1 MAALQTSASALS
13 SAVAGLLPERLV
25 AAAIRGVYGRVEP
38 ELGGIAG
45 FVPRGGTALD
55 VGAWYG
61 PWTRRL
67 TRLADRVVAIEPTE
81 RLSEHLT
88 RAFPNVRVVR
98 AVASDHVGTAILHVP
113 AAGPLVGTSS
123 LEYGEGNDVEVPR
136 VTIDSLELTGVR
148 FMKLDVEGHELPPLR
163 GAEGTIRRDR
173 PRLLIELEAR
183 IQPIAPVVDL
193 LAGWGY
199 EASVLPGRVWTP
211 LAGFDLDGHQRAA
224 IARVHQSFVRRLV
237 WPRPRYV
244 NLVLFRPV
252 DG

>member
-1 MAALQTSASALS
+1 MAALQSSASSFS

-25 AAAIRGVYGRVEP
+25 AAAIRGAYGRVEQ
-38 ELGGIAG
+38 ELAGITG

-67 TRLADRVVAIEPTE
+67 TRIADHVVAVEPTE
-81 RLSEHLT
+81 RLATHLQ
-88 RAFPNVRVVR
+88 RAFPAVRVVR
-98 AVASDHVGTAILHVP
+98 AVASDHVGTAVLHVP
-113 AAGPLVGTSS
+113 TAGPLVGTSS
-123 LEYGEGNDVEVPR
+123 LEYGEGVDVEVPR
-136 VTIDSLELTGVR
+136 ITLDSLDLTGVT
-148 FMKLDVEGHELPPLR
+148 FIKLDVEGHELPALR
-163 GAEGTIRRDR
+163 GAEGLIRRDR

-183 IQPIAPVVDL
+183 IQPIRPVVDL

-199 EASVLPGRVWTP
+199 EPLVLPGRDWVP
-211 LAGFDLDGHQRAA
+211 LRDFDLEAHQRSAL
-224 IARVHQSFVRRLV
+224 ARVSQTFVRRV
-237 WPRPRYV
+237 IWPRPRYV